1 MTEATSAKKVGYM
14 MKDGTIFAGISPHT
28 KQPMYAAPADA
39 PVKMDF
45 ITAAKYAKKL
55 KIGGK
60 KGFRVPTKK
69 ELQVLFDN
77 RKEGALK
84 GTFNLT
90 SFQSGWLLLVVH
102 TETISVRT
110 ACASATAERSTS
122 AKERTRP
129 SAACVETIT
138 KRAAVGVPYQ
148 DNGRSMEVL

>member
-90 SFQSGWLLLVVH
+90 SSNLAGYYWSSIPDDFCAYGLCFGNGGEINIGQREDL
-102 TETISVRT
+102 SVR
-110 ACASATAERSTS
+110 
-122 AKERTRP
+122 
-129 SAACVETIT
+129 CV
-138 KRAAVGVPYQ
+138 R
-148 DNGRSMEVL
+148 